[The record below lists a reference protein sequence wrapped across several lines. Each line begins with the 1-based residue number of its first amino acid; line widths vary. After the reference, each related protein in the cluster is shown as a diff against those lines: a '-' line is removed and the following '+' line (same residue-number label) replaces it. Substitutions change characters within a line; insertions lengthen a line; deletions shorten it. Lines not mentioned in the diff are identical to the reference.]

1 MNKDIFEDLFV
12 LEMAQNHYGDV
23 NRGLKIIDEFKKIV
37 RYNNVRAAIK
47 LQFRDV
53 DTFVHKDF
61 RDRKDVG
68 IIKKSIERRLSLENY
83 ETLVKAIRQGACI
96 PMCTPFDEKS
106 VDLCEELGIQI
117 LKIQSSD
124 LNDWILIERIAKTRK
139 PVIVSTGGSSVKD
152 LDDLV
157 LFFERR
163 NIPFALNHCVSL
175 YPTEDMD
182 MQLNQIDYLKNRYPN
197 HTIGL
202 STHEHC
208 DWTYSVLIAYAKGAR
223 TFERHIDI
231 DDGRPVPPYNSLP
244 AQIDTWFKAHQKA
257 KEMCG
262 GSGEVKRNPPPEEIR
277 YLDTFVRGVYAKR
290 DLPKGHIFMNET
302 ITEDVYLA
310 IPLQKGQIS
319 CRELMSEEVLLQP
332 IAKDQPIMIDT
343 IDSPYVNNE
352 KLKKT
357 IYGRGI

>member
-23 NRGLKIIDEFKKIV
+23 NRGLRIIDEFKIIV
-37 RYNNVRAAIK
+37 RYNNIRAAIK

-61 RDRKDVG
+61 RERKD
-68 IIKKSIERRLSLENY
+68 IALIKKSFDRKLSPENY
-83 ETLVKAIRQGACI
+83 ETLVKAIRQGSCI

-124 LNDWILIERIAKTRK
+124 LNDWILIERIAKTGK
-139 PVIVSTGGSSVKD
+139 PVVVSTGGSSAKD

-157 LFFERR
+157 LFFEHR
-163 NIPFALNHCVSL
+163 NIPLALNHCVSL
-175 YPTEDMD
+175 YPTEDRD

-208 DWTYSVLIAYAKGAR
+208 DWTYSVVIAYAKGAR

-231 DDGRPVPPYNSLP
+231 NDGRPVPPYNSLP
-244 AQIDTWFKAHQKA
+244 EQLDTWVKAFKKA

-262 GSGEVKRNPPPEEIR
+262 ASGETKRTPPAEEVKH
-277 YLDTFVRGVYAKR
+277 LDSFVRGVYARR
-290 DLPKGHIFMNET
+290 DLPEGRALSDDDI
-302 ITEDVYLA
+302 YLS

-319 CRELMSEEVLLQP
+319 CREYMRGTLILKAC
-332 IAKDQPIMIDT
+332 AKDQPITIDN
-343 IDSPYVNNE
+343 IDSPYVNNPE
-352 KLKKT
+352 LKQA
-357 IYGRGI
+357 IYERGI